1 MRWHRPHTHGC
12 NQERKQNAGP
22 PVTTV
27 CRATTQGARMNP
39 GTLEWWKRAPLTG
52 ARGVFDSILRLLEV
66 GAISR
71 SKCMELQR
79 YAERFSA
86 LRGEPPPRAPWGD
99 LHWGDGMYAECERCG
114 RECACVGPVKGDGPS
129 PLCSACA
136 EQDEW
141 SKEANTLLASARAC
155 FSCGSQC
162 RCVHVVEDDGEL
174 SCCKCARTTTDHSVR
189 CPSCEGDTP

>member
-1 MRWHRPHTHGC
+1 MHCVQGRVCWHRSHTHGC
-12 NQERKQNAGP
+12 NQGRKQNADT
-22 PVTTV
+22 PV
-27 CRATTQGARMNP
+27 ATAWRPCSWKGARMNP

-86 LRGEPPPRAPWGD
+86 LRGEQPPRAPWGD

-114 RECACVGPVKGDGPS
+114 RECACVMPVKGDGPS
-129 PLCSACA
+129 PLCSACV
-136 EQDEW
+136 E
-141 SKEANTLLASARAC
+141 LASAKAC

-162 RCVHVVEDDGEL
+162 RCVHVEDEDGQL

-189 CPSCEGDTP
+189 CPSCEGGTP